1 MKKPIRGIWIFVT
14 VLLVLFAFAVGTEIE
29 KKNPSIRNPKYYD
42 VVGAYTGTA
51 GKTFGSR
58 ESYQIGRNSV
68 GNPVFKDP
76 EAAFQQALKDYR
88 AGFEEIQREYGLL
101 GVSRHNWRSY
111 EIYGWQLT
119 TQDENL
125 LRQGGAISGF
135 FDIYENSFE

>member
-1 MKKPIRGIWIFVT
+1 MKKQNRGFWIFVT
-14 VLLVLFAFAVGTEIE
+14 VVLVLLAFFAGVDIE
-29 KKNPSIRNPKYYD
+29 EENPSIRNPKYYD
-42 VVGAYTGTA
+42 VVGAYMGTA
-51 GKTFGSR
+51 VKAFGSS

-68 GNPVFKDP
+68 GMPVFKDP
-76 EAAFQQALKDYR
+76 EAAFQQVLKDYR
-88 AGFEEIQREYGLL
+88 AGFEEIQWEYGLF

-125 LRQGGAISGF
+125 LSQGGAISGF